1 MTGKLDRRKART
13 RQLLYDALMT
23 LLQEKNADAITVT
36 DVADRAD
43 VNRGTFY
50 LHYRD
55 VGDMLQQLK
64 DDVFTRM
71 RGCVEKLDITEAI
84 RYIDKE
90 EPYPVSIAIFEEVAR
105 HGEFL
110 RIMLGQ
116 QGDLSF
122 ARQLREL
129 FATRVQAKLGTFS
142 PEDRAVPLDYLV
154 SYIASA
160 NFGIVTHWLDTGRQ
174 LAPRQMAKMMVNLM
188 SYGPLV
194 SGGIRKKPELV
205 ESKRN
210 VKMQPD

>member
-1 MTGKLDRRKART
+1 MTEKLDRRKART

-23 LLQEKNADAITVT
+23 LLQEKSADAITVT

-64 DDVFTRM
+64 DDVFARV
-71 RGCVEKLDITEAI
+71 RACVEKLDITEAI
-84 RYIDKE
+84 RYIDKD
-90 EPYPVSIAIFEEVAR
+90 EPYPVSVAIFEEIAR
-105 HGEFL
+105 QREFL
-110 RIMLGQ
+110 RIMLGR
-116 QGDLSF
+116 QGELSF

-129 FATRVQAKLGTFS
+129 FATRIQAKLGTLS

-160 NFGIVTHWLDTGRQ
+160 NFGIVTHWLDTGCQ
-174 LAPRQMAKMMVNLM
+174 LAPRQMAKMMVSLM
-188 SYGPLV
+188 NYGPLV
-194 SGGIRKKPELV
+194 SGGLRKKPELV
-205 ESKRN
+205 E
-210 VKMQPD
+210 